1 MTRDL
6 DHTFNSEHQR
16 WTKTMIEIQPV
27 ANIDVAIEVPGSKSL
42 TQRALIAAALA
53 KGESRLIGP
62 LESEDTAY
70 SSSAL
75 IQLGAVIEKG
85 QGWRIQGNGGVIKP
99 AGAPIYLGNNGT
111 ATRFLTSVAALGNSS
126 FTIDG
131 DSRMQQRPIGPLLAA
146 LQGWGVDI
154 VSTRGTGCPPLV
166 INGRGLAGGTTVLP
180 EGKSSQYLSSLLLV
194 APYARQPAVLKVEG
208 EILSKPYVAMTLAVM
223 ADFGI
228 MVECAR
234 DFSSFSVPQGC
245 YQARQ
250 YRIEGD
256 ASNAS
261 YFWAAA
267 AVTGGRVTVTN
278 VPVPSLQGDAM
289 LVPLLGR
296 MGCEVAKTDEGIT
309 LQGVARLEGIRVD
322 MGDMPDVVP
331 TLAVVAAFAHGTTVI
346 ENIAHLRIKE
356 CDRLAALVKELTKLG
371 AKVEE
376 RESAMIIHG
385 DGGVGM
391 RGAELE
397 TYADHRM
404 AMSLAVA
411 GLKIPGVKI
420 TGEDCVGK
428 SFPDFWER
436 FALLAGK

>member
-1 MTRDL
+1 
-6 DHTFNSEHQR
+6 
-16 WTKTMIEIQPV
+16 MIEIQPV
-27 ANIDVAIEVPGSKSL
+27 GRIDAAIEVPGSKSL

-70 SSSAL
+70 SSKAL
-75 IQLGAVIEKG
+75 MQMGAVIEKD
-85 QGWRIQGNGGVIKP
+85 QDWRIFGNGGVIKP
-99 AGAPIYLGNNGT
+99 TGSPIYLGNNGT
-111 ATRFLTSVAALGNSS
+111 ATRFLTSVAALGGSS
-126 FTIDG
+126 ITIDG

-154 VSTRGTGCPPLV
+154 VSTRGTGCPPLL
-166 INGRGLAGGTTVLP
+166 INGRGLTGGTTILP

-208 EILSKPYVAMTLAVM
+208 QILSKPYVAMTLSVM
-223 ADFGI
+223 AEFGI
-228 MVECAR
+228 SVRCAR

-245 YQARQ
+245 YRARQ

-296 MGCEVAKTDEGIT
+296 MGCEVSKTDEGIT
-309 LQGVARLEGIRVD
+309 LQGVERLEGIRVD

-356 CDRLAALVKELTKLG
+356 CDRLSAVVTELAKLG

-376 RESAMIIHG
+376 RESTMIIHG
-385 DGGVGM
+385 DGGAGLK
-391 RGAELE
+391 GAVLE

-411 GLKIPGVKI
+411 GLRIPGVKI

-428 SFPDFWER
+428 SFPDFWDR

>member
-1 MTRDL
+1 
-6 DHTFNSEHQR
+6 
-16 WTKTMIEIQPV
+16 MIEIQPV
-27 ANIDVAIEVPGSKSL
+27 ARIDAAIEVPGSKSL

-53 KGESRLIGP
+53 KGDSRLIGP

-70 SSSAL
+70 SRSAL
-75 IQLGAVIEKG
+75 SQLGAVIEKG
-85 QGWRIQGNGGVIKP
+85 QDWRIRGNGGVIKP

-111 ATRFLTSVAALGNSS
+111 ATRFLTSVAALGHSS
-126 FTIDG
+126 FIIDG

-154 VSTRGTGCPPLV
+154 VSTRGTGCPPLA

-194 APYARQPAVLKVEG
+194 APYARQPAVLQVEG
-208 EILSKPYVAMTLAVM
+208 EILSKPYVAMTLSVM
-223 ADFGI
+223 AEFGI
-228 MVECAR
+228 VVECAR

-296 MGCEVAKTDEGIT
+296 MGCEVAKTDDGIT
-309 LQGVARLEGIRVD
+309 LQGGERLEGIRVD
-322 MGDMPDVVP
+322 MGNMPDVVP

-356 CDRLAALVKELTKLG
+356 CDRLAAVVRELSKLG
-371 AKVEE
+371 ANIEE

-385 DGGVGM
+385 DGGAGLK
-391 RGAELE
+391 GAELE

-411 GLKIPGVKI
+411 GLRIPGVKI

-436 FALLAGK
+436 FALLVGK

>member
-1 MTRDL
+1 
-6 DHTFNSEHQR
+6 
-16 WTKTMIEIQPV
+16 MIEIQPV
-27 ANIDVAIEVPGSKSL
+27 ANIDAAIEVPGSKSL

-53 KGESRLIGP
+53 RGESRLIGP

-70 SSSAL
+70 TRSAL
-75 IQLGAVIEKG
+75 IQLGAVIEKD

-208 EILSKPYVAMTLAVM
+208 KILSKPYVAMTLSVM

-228 MVECAR
+228 IVECAR

-245 YQARQ
+245 YRARQ

-296 MGCEVAKTDEGIT
+296 MGCEVAKTEEGIT
-309 LQGVARLEGIRVD
+309 LQGVPRLEGIRVD

-356 CDRLAALVKELTKLG
+356 CDRLAALVRELTKLG

-385 DGGVGM
+385 DGGASLK
-391 RGAELE
+391 GAELE

-411 GLKIPGVKI
+411 GLRIPGVKI
-420 TGEDCVGK
+420 TGEDCVEK
-428 SFPDFWER
+428 SFPDFWDR
-436 FALLAGK
+436 FALLAGKTTNQFLRY

>member
-1 MTRDL
+1 
-6 DHTFNSEHQR
+6 
-16 WTKTMIEIQPV
+16 MIEIQPV
-27 ANIDVAIEVPGSKSL
+27 AKVDVAIEVPGSKSL

-53 KGESRLIGP
+53 RGESRLIGP

-70 SSSAL
+70 SSQAL
-75 IQLGAVIEKG
+75 TQLGVAIEKG
-85 QGWRIQGNGGVIKP
+85 KDWRIRGNGGLIKP
-99 AGAPIYLGNNGT
+99 SEEPIFLGNNGT
-111 ATRFLTSVAALGNSS
+111 ATRFLTSVAALGHTQY
-126 FTIDG
+126 TIDG
-131 DSRMQQRPIGPLLAA
+131 DSRMQQRPIGPLMTA

-154 VSTRGTGCPPLV
+154 SSVRGTDCPPIN
-166 INGRGLAGGTTVLP
+166 INGRGVAGGSTVLP

-194 APYARQPAVLKVEG
+194 APYAKLPAILKVEG
-208 EILSKPYVAMTLAVM
+208 PIFSKPYIAMTLAVM

-228 MVECAR
+228 LVDCAG
-234 DFSSFSVPQGC
+234 DFSSFSVPQGF
-245 YQARQ
+245 YQGREYQ
-250 YRIEGD
+250 IEGD

-296 MGCEVAKTDEGIT
+296 MGCHVEKTGGGIT
-309 LQGVARLEGIRVD
+309 LQGVERLEGIRVD

-356 CDRLAALVKELTKLG
+356 CDRLSAVVTELNKLG
-371 AKVEE
+371 VKVEE
-376 RESAMIIHG
+376 HESAMIIHG
-385 DGGVGM
+385 DGGVNLK
-391 RGAELE
+391 GADIH

-404 AMSLAVA
+404 AMCFAVA
-411 GLKIPGVKI
+411 GLRIPGVKI
-420 TGEDCVGK
+420 NGEECVKK
-428 SFPDFWER
+428 SFPDFWQR
-436 FALLAGK
+436 FAHLAAKQK